1 MSGWAIVDNPNTFE
15 AHVVPVGDT
24 RGHTISTPCWCV
36 PCRDTEQPTLWIH
49 NAADQREKFETGER
63 KPS

>member
-1 MSGWAIVDNPNTFE
+1 MTWAVVENPNAFE
-15 AHVVPVGDT
+15 THVVPVKDL
-24 RGHTISTPCWCV
+24 RPHTISTPCWCE
-36 PCRDTEQPTLWIH
+36 PYQDAEQPMVWIH